1 MLWLIFS
8 VVTAASHA
16 PVTLSNCEMA
26 DLRGQTAMRCD
37 LTNTGTEAIASIRF
51 RAVLRDENRTVPW
64 AATPGS
70 STETV
75 AISGGI
81 EPGESL
87 SELLVLPSIPER
99 AEKET
104 LRIEILDLRAFGLDD
119 LPIPR
124 GGPASASAPAAWAER
139 CWNVGALSAEA
150 QRATIAVRFEI
161 GHDGKP
167 ISDTIKLADTD
178 AGPGPTDQ
186 AFEAARRAILRCG
199 AIWAPELTPGSMVLR
214 FSRGRAFM
222 E

>member
-1 MLWLIFS
+1 MLWLLFS
-8 VVTAASHA
+8 VVTAASEA
-16 PVTLSNCEMA
+16 PVTITNCELA
-26 DLRGQTAMRCD
+26 DLRGRTALRCD

-70 STETV
+70 STEMI

-81 EPGESL
+81 EPSESL
-87 SELLVLPSIPER
+87 SEFLVLPAIPDR

-104 LRIEILDLRAFGLDD
+104 LRIEILDLRAFGVDD
-119 LPIPR
+119 QPIPR

-161 GHDGKP
+161 DREGKP

-178 AGPGPTDQ
+178 AGPRPTDQ
-186 AFEAARRAILRCG
+186 AFEEARRAILRCG
-199 AIWAPELTPGSMVLR
+199 AIGVSQM
-214 FSRGRAFM
+214 
-222 E
+222 